1 MISLTVTI
9 FPLLIFIT
17 LIFYN
22 IFTIFVNTKFERW
35 CVYMIENERES
46 VHNNTNNEPIIPIPP
61 INPLDP
67 IPMPVP
73 VIPNPKEDEQIG
85 D

>member
-1 MISLTVTI
+1 
-9 FPLLIFIT
+9 
-17 LIFYN
+17 
-22 IFTIFVNTKFERW
+22 
-35 CVYMIENERES
+35 MIENERES